1 MVKSSKGYR
10 ARTRRLLKKPPRKS
24 GMPPLGSIL
33 VDYQIDDKVDV
44 VIDPSQQNGQ
54 PHRRFH
60 GKVGEIYKK
69 QGNAY
74 LVRLNDGN
82 KQKTL
87 VVRPEHLR
95 KHKL

>member
-10 ARTRRLLKKPPRKS
+10 ARTRRLLRKS
-24 GMPPLGSIL
+24 PRNRGMPPLGRIL
-33 VDYQIDDKVDV
+33 TDYQVNDKVDI
-44 VIDPSQQNGQ
+44 VIDPSQQGGQ

-60 GKVGEIYKK
+60 GKVGEIYQK
-69 QGNAY
+69 QGKAY
-74 LVRLNDGN
+74 LIRLNDGN

-87 VVRPEHLR
+87 VVRPEHMR